1 MLSMSLIV
9 RGAIVME
16 LNKKKCW
23 NGMEWNQIAILLQTD
38 GRENWKRILSSSQ
51 LHACSLCLVY
61 FSLYV
66 VCEKD
71 AHASA

>member
-38 GRENWKRILSSSQ
+38 GRENWKRILSSSH
-51 LHACSLCLVY
+51 LHGALSVLFISLS
-61 FSLYV
+61 FSGL
-66 VCEKD
+66 
-71 AHASA
+71 